1 MYAII
6 KTGGKQYKVEPGDI
20 IEVEKLDGEPGGEI
34 AFGEVLLASDGAEVK
49 VGRPYIDNSKVT
61 CEVISHR
68 KGKKV
73 VAFKFR
79 RRKGSKT
86 KKGHRQLL
94 TRLKVKEIVI

>member
-6 KTGGKQYKVEPGDI
+6 KTGGKQYRVEQGDI
-20 IEVEKLDGEPGGEI
+20 IEVEKLPGAPGDTINIE
-34 AFGEVLLASDGAEVK
+34 EVLLVADGADVK
-49 VGRPYIDNSKVT
+49 AGRPYIASSKVI

-68 KGKKV
+68 KDKKV

-79 RRKGSKT
+79 RRKNSKS

-94 TRLKVKEIVI
+94 TRLKVKEVIV